1 MPPPAAAGPA
11 VRRIG
16 LTRPFT
22 WLTRGVRDIAH
33 NPFASLFY
41 GASIVVGGVVILL
54 MVAHLPYLFTAAVSG
69 FLLVAP
75 MLATG
80 LYDLSRR
87 RETGQIVRLVDSML
101 AWRANPSGFV
111 GFGLFSLLAVTAWLI
126 MSLVILALLY
136 KGSAMD
142 PLQLIIEVLRDPQ
155 YTLLFLTY
163 VGVGGIFAA
172 LAFALSVIAVPML
185 LDRKCDLLQAM
196 QASIAAVAENPL
208 PLAFWAT
215 LIMILTGLGFATGL
229 LGFLVIMPL
238 LGHASWHAYR
248 DLIES

>member
-1 MPPPAAAGPA
+1 MNPPAAPA

-16 LTRPFT
+16 LTRPFA
-22 WLTRGVRDIAH
+22 WLARGARDIAH
-33 NPFASLFY
+33 NPGASLFY
-41 GASIVVGGVVILL
+41 GACMVVAGAVILL
-54 MVAHLPYLFTAAVSG
+54 AVARLPYLFTAAVSG

-87 RETGQIVRLVDSML
+87 RENGEPARLLDSML
-101 AWRANPSGFV
+101 AWRANPPGLV
-111 GFGLFSLLAVTAWLI
+111 GFGLFSLFAGTAWQI
-126 MSLVILALLY
+126 MSLVIIALLY
-136 KGSAMD
+136 KGSAME
-142 PLQLIIEVLRDPQ
+142 PLQLVLEILRSPQ
-155 YTLLFLTY
+155 HTLLFVAY
-163 VGVGGIFAA
+163 VGVGGILAA
-172 LAFALSVIAVPML
+172 FVFALSVVSVPML

-196 QASIAAVAENPL
+196 QASVAAIAENPL

-229 LGFLVIMPL
+229 LGFVVVMPL

-248 DLIES
+248 DLIEA